1 MKRILSGA
9 AGLALLVFTIGFV
22 ASAARAD
29 TFTQPVGDAGSVTF
43 STDGG
48 VLAFVSAEAADGW
61 TYTIDRQD
69 DGHLQV
75 TFRDATGAEVE
86 FEAEFE
92 DGALDL
98 EGSDEPTTTVGDTT
112 GDTIADDDQDDEFDD
127 GDDESDDDSD
137 DESDDDSDDE
147 SDDNSGP
154 GSGDDEDESDDNSG
168 PGSGDD
174 EDEDDDSDDE
184 SDDDEDEDEDDDDEF
199 GTTTTTVVTIP

>member
-75 TFRDATGAEVE
+75 TFRDANGAEAE
-86 FEAEFE
+86 FEAELE
-92 DGALDL
+92 DGALDV
-98 EGSDEPTTTVGDTT
+98 EGSQEPGSTTTVGDTT
-112 GDTIADDDQDDEFDD
+112 GDTIADDDQDDEF
-127 GDDESDDDSD
+127 D

-154 GSGDDEDESDDNSG
+154 GSGDDEDESDD
-168 PGSGDD
+168 
-174 EDEDDDSDDE
+174 DSDHG
-184 SDDDEDEDEDDDDEF
+184 SDDDEDEDEDNDEF

>member
-69 DGHLQV
+69 DDHLRV
-75 TFRDATGAEVE
+75 TFRDANGAEAE
-86 FEAEFE
+86 FEAELE
-92 DGALDL
+92 DGALDVA
-98 EGSDEPTTTVGDTT
+98 GSQETGSTITVGDTT
-112 GDTIADDDQDDEFDD
+112 GDTIADDDQDDE
-127 GDDESDDDSD
+127 SD

-174 EDEDDDSDDE
+174 DDE
-184 SDDDEDEDEDDDDEF
+184 SDDNSGHGSDDDEDEDDDDEF

>member
-48 VLAFVSAEAADGW
+48 VLAFVSAEAAAGW

-127 GDDESDDDSD
+127 EFD

-168 PGSGDD
+168 SGSGDD
-174 EDEDDDSDDE
+174 EDEDDDDSDHG

-199 GTTTTTVVTIP
+199 GTTTTSVVTIP

>member
-48 VLAFVSAEAADGW
+48 VLAFVSAEAAAGW

-98 EGSDEPTTTVGDTT
+98 EGSDESTTTVGDTT

-127 GDDESDDDSD
+127 
-137 DESDDDSDDE
+137 ESDDDSDDE

-154 GSGDDEDESDDNSG
+154 GSEDDEDESDDNSG

-184 SDDDEDEDEDDDDEF
+184 SDDDEDEDEDDDDDEF
-199 GTTTTTVVTIP
+199 STTTTTVVTIP

>member
-69 DGHLQV
+69 DGHLHV
-75 TFRDATGAEVE
+75 TFRDANGAEVE
-86 FEAEFE
+86 FEAELE
-92 DGALDL
+92 DGDLDL

-127 GDDESDDDSD
+127 ESDDDSD

-154 GSGDDEDESDDNSG
+154 GSGDDE
-168 PGSGDD
+168 
-174 EDEDDDSDDE
+174 EDDDDDSGHG

>member
-48 VLAFVSAEAADGW
+48 VLAFVSAEAAAGW

-98 EGSDEPTTTVGDTT
+98 EGSDESTTTVGDTT
-112 GDTIADDDQDDEFDD
+112 GDTIADDDQDDEF
-127 GDDESDDDSD
+127 D

-154 GSGDDEDESDDNSG
+154 GSGDDE
-168 PGSGDD
+168 
-174 EDEDDDSDDE
+174 EDDDDDSGHG